1 LPLRHHFLIP
11 IGIAII
17 VTVIAL
23 IGSEASQWLR
33 YDRIAIQDGQLWRI
47 ITAHLTH
54 LGWSHL
60 AMNLA
65 GLALIWAIFGNQ
77 ISTGRWLVIFL
88 LGAIGTS
95 VLLYIFN
102 PQLRWYVGLSGVL
115 HTLFIAGCLAD
126 LKHRRW
132 DSRILL
138 ALVIAKLVYEQ
149 AWGPMP
155 GSESTAGGKVIVD
168 AHLYGAIFGF
178 LIMGF
183 YMLKDRRK
191 QGSLAGG

>member
-1 LPLRHHFLIP
+1 M
-11 IGIAII
+11 
-17 VTVIAL
+17 TVIAL

-33 YDRIAIQDGQLWRI
+33 YDRIAIQHAQLWRI
-47 ITAHLTH
+47 ITAHFTH

-77 ISTGRWLVIFL
+77 ISTGRWLMIFL
-88 LGAIGTS
+88 VGAIGTS
-95 VLLYIFN
+95 VCLYLFN

-149 AWGPMP
+149 VWGPMP
-155 GSESTAGGKVIVD
+155 GSESTAGGRVVVD

-178 LIMGF
+178 LAIGV
-183 YMLKDRRK
+183 YALKDRSKR
-191 QGSLAGG
+191 GSLASE